1 MFNVYLA
8 GIIDGLQIDKCH
20 EWRNK
25 IIKTYSDWK
34 NKGNYGDISF
44 LNPLNGE
51 SEISKDGLSSNVPS
65 KVILIKDYNAIK
77 NSKLF
82 IVNMETFGVQRPPI
96 GTIMEIAFAYEFR
109 IPIIMITQDEVYRKH
124 PFVSNMVHWYFNN
137 VDEMIEAKAIN
148 HFYKSLHSAIL

>member
-8 GIIDGLQIDKCH
+8 GIIDGNHIDNCN

-25 IIKTYSDWK
+25 IIAKYSNWK
-34 NKGNYGDISF
+34 NAGNYGDISF

-51 SEISKDGLSSNVPS
+51 TEIAKDGLSSNVPS

-77 NSKLF
+77 SSKLF

-96 GTIMEIAFAYEFR
+96 GTLMEIAFAYEFR
-109 IPIIMITQDEVYRKH
+109 IPIIMIAQEEVYKKH
-124 PFVSNMVHWYFNN
+124 PFVSNMVHWYFDS
-137 VDEMIEAKAIN
+137 VDEMLEAKAIN
-148 HFYKSLHSAIL
+148 QLYKAFHSSQY